1 MRIIFFKKEL
11 CISFKGFLGKLAR
24 NFKISFRK
32 NPPFFISYFILG
44 TLLIWMCI
52 IPGFIT
58 LENLYILLHRIVQLG
73 LVSMGMTLVIITGGI
88 DLSVG
93 SVLALTCSLT
103 GYFQHWGTWYGY
115 IGAGSFIAP
124 EPVILLMILGAGG
137 IVGILNGFASGIGI
151 PDFAVTLG
159 TMIGIRG
166 AAYAI
171 TGGMKTFGLGPM
183 TNNIA
188 KGSIGNVPYVF
199 FMFVAIL
206 IFIFVFE
213 RKTAMGKSIYAIGE
227 NPRVAKLSGISYLKT
242 KMMVYIISGVLAGMA
257 GWILAGRLDT
267 GDPKVCVGLELDAIA
282 AVIIGGTNLYGG
294 FGGVEYTIP
303 GVLIIILTRNLMSL
317 YGVSSNVRLIGIAL
331 LLLVFLVLQRLFRR
345 K

>member
-1 MRIIFFKKEL
+1 MRMIFFKKS
-11 CISFKGFLGKLAR
+11 CISFKVFLGKFTK
-24 NFKISFRK
+24 NFKKSFRE
-32 NPPFFISYFILG
+32 NPLFFLSYFILG
-44 TLLIWMCI
+44 SLFIWMCG
-52 IPGFIT
+52 IPGFLT
-58 LENLYILLHRIVQLG
+58 VENLYISLHRIVHLG
-73 LVSMGMTLVIITGGI
+73 LVSIGMTLVIITGGI

-93 SVLALTCSLT
+93 SILALTCSLT

-115 IGAGSFIAP
+115 IGQGSFIAP
-124 EPVILLMILGAGG
+124 EPVILLMVLGIGG
-137 IVGILNGFASGIGI
+137 LVGMINGVVSGIGI

-159 TMIGIRG
+159 MMIAIRG

-171 TGGMKTFGLGPM
+171 TGGMKTFGLGPI
-183 TNNIA
+183 TQNIA
-188 KGSIGNVPYVF
+188 KGSIGNIPYVF
-199 FMFVAIL
+199 FIFLAVL
-206 IFIFVFE
+206 IFISVFE

-242 KMMVYIISGVLAGMA
+242 KMMVYIISGVLVGMA

-267 GDPKVCVGLELDAIA
+267 GDPKVGVGLELDAIA

-303 GVLIIILTRNLMSL
+303 GVLIIVLARNLMVL
-317 YGVSSNVRLIGIAL
+317 YGVSSNVRLIGVAL
-331 LLLVFLVLQRLFRR
+331 LLLVFLILQRLFRR

>member
-1 MRIIFFKKEL
+1 MCIIFFKKS
-11 CISFKGFLGKLAR
+11 CISFKVFLGKFTK
-24 NFKISFRK
+24 NFKMSFREK
-32 NPPFFISYFILG
+32 PLLFLSYFILG
-44 TLLIWMCI
+44 SLFIWMCG
-52 IPGFIT
+52 IPGFLT
-58 LENLYILLHRIVQLG
+58 VENLYILLHRIVHLG
-73 LVSMGMTLVIITGGI
+73 LVSIGMTLVIITGGI

-93 SVLALTCSLT
+93 SILALTCSLT

-115 IGAGSFIAP
+115 IGQGSFIAP
-124 EPVILLMILGAGG
+124 EPVILLMILGVGG
-137 IVGILNGFASGIGI
+137 LVGMLNGFASGIGI

-199 FMFVAIL
+199 FVLVMVL
-206 IFIFVFE
+206 IFISVFE

-242 KMMVYIISGVLAGMA
+242 KMMVYIISGILVGMA

-267 GDPKVCVGLELDAIA
+267 GDPKVGVGLELDAIA

-303 GVLIIILTRNLMSL
+303 GVLIIVLARNLMVL

-331 LLLVFLVLQRLFRR
+331 LLLVFLILQRLFRR

>member
-1 MRIIFFKKEL
+1 MRITFFKK
-11 CISFKGFLGKLAR
+11 ISFKYLLGKLTK
-24 NFKISFRK
+24 NFKISIRE
-32 NPPFFISYFILG
+32 NPLFFLSYFILG
-44 TLLIWMCI
+44 SLFIWMCD
-52 IPGFIT
+52 IPGFLT
-58 LENLYILLHRIVQLG
+58 VENLYILLHRIVYLG
-73 LVSMGMTLVIITGGI
+73 LVSIGMTLVIITGGI

-93 SVLALTCSLT
+93 SILGLACSLT

-115 IGAGSFIAP
+115 IGQGSFIAP
-124 EPVILLMILGAGG
+124 EPVILLMILGIGG
-137 IVGILNGFASGIGI
+137 LVGMLNGFASGIGI

-199 FMFVAIL
+199 FIFVVVL
-206 IFIFVFE
+206 IFISVFE

-227 NPRVAKLSGISYLKT
+227 NPRVAILSGISYLKT
-242 KMMVYIISGVLAGMA
+242 KMMVYIISGILAGMA

-267 GDPKVCVGLELDAIA
+267 GDPKVGIGLELDAIA

-303 GVLIIILTRNLMSL
+303 GVLIIVLTSNLMAL
-317 YGVSSNVRLIGIAL
+317 YGVSSNVRLIGVAL
-331 LLLVFLVLQRLFRR
+331 LLLVFLVLQRLFNRP
-345 K
+345 

>member
-1 MRIIFFKKEL
+1 MRMIFFKKS
-11 CISFKGFLGKLAR
+11 CISFKIFLGKFTK
-24 NFKISFRK
+24 NFKMSFREK
-32 NPPFFISYFILG
+32 PLFFLSYFILAS
-44 TLLIWMCI
+44 LFIWMCG
-52 IPGFIT
+52 IPGFLT
-58 LENLYILLHRIVQLG
+58 VENLYILLHRIVHLG
-73 LVSMGMTLVIITGGI
+73 LVSIGMTLVIITGGI

-93 SVLALTCSLT
+93 SILALTCSLT

-115 IGAGSFIAP
+115 IGQGSFIAP
-124 EPVILLMILGAGG
+124 EPVILLMILGVGG
-137 IVGILNGFASGIGI
+137 LVGMLNGFASGIGI

-199 FMFVAIL
+199 FIFVMVL
-206 IFIFVFE
+206 IFISVFE

-242 KMMVYIISGVLAGMA
+242 KMMVYIISGVLVGMA

-267 GDPKVCVGLELDAIA
+267 GDPKVGVGLELDAIA

-303 GVLIIILTRNLMSL
+303 GVLIIVLARNLMVL
-317 YGVSSNVRLIGIAL
+317 YGVSSNVRLIGVAL
-331 LLLVFLVLQRLFRR
+331 LLLVFLILQRLFKR